1 MRLASFHAGGRDRVG
16 VRLDDGSPL
25 ESDGIVIDLAE
36 GALAAGAPPAEA
48 ARLADMLSLI
58 ESADALQPLIARTIA
73 HVGARSDRVARYRT
87 QDIRWHAPVRRPT
100 KIICLALNNSANAD
114 RIMSG
119 PKHPASFVKAAN
131 ALVGHGE
138 AIRIKPAYGRCHPEP
153 ELALVVGRS
162 AREIRA
168 ESAYDHVFGYTI
180 HNDITSPTMRGED
193 TFHYRAIHPR
203 ADDPRAV
210 QHVDTWVSYPGR
222 YKCSDTFAC
231 MGPWL
236 VTKEEIPDPHN
247 LNVRCVHQGN
257 LITDDNTANLFYKVP
272 QVLAFLSHYLTL
284 WPGDIV
290 SLGTALKKSAEGG
303 AVQNVDLN
311 RFGGPIEVS
320 IERLGTLTNGVTWV

>member
-1 MRLASFHAGGRDRVG
+1 VKLASFRAAGRDRIG
-16 VRLDDGSPL
+16 ILDDGHLIDISTCM
-25 ESDGIVIDLAE
+25 SAADGTPDRQRHTMLDLIE
-36 GALAAGAPPAEA
+36 GAAPARERVEQFLKSHSSGA
-48 ARLADMLSLI
+48 ARA
-58 ESADALQPLIARTIA
+58 ERFALDEVL
-73 HVGARSDRVARYRT
+73 
-87 QDIRWHAPVRRPT
+87 WHAPVRRPS
-100 KIICLALNNSANAD
+100 KICCLALNNSANAE
-114 RIMSG
+114 RIMQG
-119 PKHPASFVKAAN
+119 PSHPAMFMKPAS
-131 ALVGHGE
+131 ALLGHGG
-138 AIRIKPAYGRCHPEP
+138 AIECRAEYGRTHPEP
-153 ELALVVGRS
+153 ELALVIGATAKNIGERD
-162 AREIRA
+162 
-168 ESAYDHVFGYTI
+168 AYDHVFGYTI

-203 ADDPRAV
+203 ADDPRAIH
-210 QHVDTWVSYPGR
+210 HVDTWVSYPGR

-290 SLGTALKKSAEGG
+290 SLGTALKKSAGGG

>member
-1 MRLASFHAGGRDRVG
+1 
-16 VRLDDGSPL
+16 
-25 ESDGIVIDLAE
+25 
-36 GALAAGAPPAEA
+36 
-48 ARLADMLSLI
+48 
-58 ESADALQPLIARTIA
+58 
-73 HVGARSDRVARYRT
+73 
-87 QDIRWHAPVRRPT
+87 
-100 KIICLALNNSANAD
+100 
-114 RIMSG
+114 
-119 PKHPASFVKAAN
+119 
-131 ALVGHGE
+131 
-138 AIRIKPAYGRCHPEP
+138 
-153 ELALVVGRS
+153 
-162 AREIRA
+162 
-168 ESAYDHVFGYTI
+168 
-180 HNDITSPTMRGED
+180 
-193 TFHYRAIHPR
+193 
-203 ADDPRAV
+203 
-210 QHVDTWVSYPGR
+210 
-222 YKCSDTFAC
+222 

>member
-1 MRLASFHAGGRDRVG
+1 MKLASFRAAGRDRIGILADGHLIDISTCISAVDG
-16 VRLDDGSPL
+16 TPDRQRHTMLDL
-25 ESDGIVIDLAE
+25 IE
-36 GALAAGAPPAEA
+36 GGAPVRWRVEEFLKSCSSGA
-48 ARLADMLSLI
+48 ARG
-58 ESADALQPLIARTIA
+58 ERFALDEVL
-73 HVGARSDRVARYRT
+73 
-87 QDIRWHAPVRRPT
+87 WHAPVRRPS
-100 KIICLALNNSANAD
+100 KICCLALNNSANAE
-114 RIMSG
+114 RIMQG
-119 PKHPASFVKAAN
+119 PSHPAMFMKPAS
-131 ALVGHGE
+131 ALLGHGG
-138 AIRIKPAYGRCHPEP
+138 AIECRAEYGRTHPEP
-153 ELALVVGRS
+153 ELALVIGTVAKNIG
-162 AREIRA
+162 EHD
-168 ESAYDHVFGYTI
+168 AYDHVFGYTI